1 VTVHLWRIASD
12 TPDWTAA
19 ELEGHGAAAEGGRWN
34 HEGEHVV
41 YASASISLAAWE
53 TRTHL
58 GRAGIALPWNRFVV
72 RLDVPGDVW
81 AARTALPQPWPVG
94 WNAMPEGAVSRSIGS
109 AWLAAG
115 ASALLVVPSV
125 IVEEES
131 NVLLNPSHPDA
142 RRIFAVKTRRF
153 LFDPRV

>member
-1 VTVHLWRIASD
+1 
-12 TPDWTAA
+12 
-19 ELEGHGAAAEGGRWN
+19 
-34 HEGEHVV
+34 
-41 YASASISLAAWE
+41 
-53 TRTHL
+53 
-58 GRAGIALPWNRFVV
+58 
-72 RLDVPGDVW
+72 
-81 AARTALPQPWPVG
+81 
-94 WNAMPEGAVSRSIGS
+94 MPEGAVSRSIGS